1 MSATEYWFMD
11 PRGMQQ
17 SIGADGF
24 FAAVSRGD
32 LRRESMFYDP
42 SIGQW
47 QPAFQSPLLAAS
59 FAAVSPPP
67 NYAAAPPSYAIVA
80 SNPVAKVLALVLT
93 VLAAGLGFLGA
104 AGRSGSFALGAV
116 IGAPLMVFGIS
127 WIVIKLSNSVRPW
140 RVRAWVA
147 ALLFLGHLS
156 SVANGVAARTD
167 GGAAN
172 GSGAAGAFNSN
183 ARP

>member
-17 SIGADGF
+17 SVGADGF
-24 FAAVSRGD
+24 HAAMSRGD

-42 SIGQW
+42 SVGQW
-47 QPAFQSPLLAAS
+47 QPAFQSPLLATN
-59 FAAVSPPP
+59 FAAASPP
-67 NYAAAPPSYAIVA
+67 NYPAALPQYAIAA
-80 SNPVAKVLALVLT
+80 SNPVAKVLALVFT
-93 VLAAGLGFLGA
+93 VLAAGLGFIRAAGTGSVALGA
-104 AGRSGSFALGAV
+104 AL
-116 IGAPLMVFGIS
+116 GAPLMVFAIS
-127 WIVIKLSNSVRPW
+127 WVVIKLSNSVRPW

-147 ALLFLGHLS
+147 FLIFMTQLGGL
-156 SVANGVAARTD
+156 ANAVTAPAT

-172 GSGAAGAFNSN
+172 GNGSAGAFNSS